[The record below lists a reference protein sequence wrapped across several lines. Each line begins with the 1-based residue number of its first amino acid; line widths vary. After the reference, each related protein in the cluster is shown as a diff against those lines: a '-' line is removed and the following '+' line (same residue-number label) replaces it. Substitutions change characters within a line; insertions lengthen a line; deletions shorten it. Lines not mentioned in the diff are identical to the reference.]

1 MNSWEIEMNNITQL
15 DVSKVPKELIF
26 LLDVIKMENITDI
39 AEKYKKSLDQMD
51 WDHILKLVLHHRLY
65 PLLYSKISVLEKM
78 RIPTKVVKTISYYYQ
93 KNTFQMLHLC
103 GQMEYVSKLF
113 ISNGIS
119 PLFLKGPVLATDLYG
134 DISLR
139 TSGDLDVL
147 ISIEDLERAE
157 ELLIEEGYIKD
168 EYIQTVLNDWK
179 WRHHHFTYF
188 HPKKGI
194 KLEIHWRLN
203 PAPTKEP
210 SFHELWN
217 RKRVSTI
224 TKYPVYILG
233 SEDLFFFLVTHG
245 ARHGWSRLRWLLDI
259 HMLVQKELHWPGLRN
274 LLHKYKTIHIAGQA
288 LLLTCNLLDTEITEE
303 MEPLIKSNRSQ
314 LLAQQAIFYSERMIN
329 LHTEPVPHDI
339 SKYHSRHLFSLMSI
353 QQKIMFILSTLHP
366 YYMDK
371 ETLPLPKKLHFLY
384 FPLRP
389 FLLMWRRGSRQV

>member
-1 MNSWEIEMNNITQL
+1 MNNIYQL
-15 DVSKVPKELIF
+15 DVTKVPKELTF
-26 LLDVIKMENITDI
+26 LLDIIKMETVTDI
-39 AEKYKKSLDQMD
+39 TEKYKKSLDQMD
-51 WDHILKLVLHHRLY
+51 WEHFLKLILHHRLY
-65 PLLYSKISVLEKM
+65 PLLYSKIKVLEESKV
-78 RIPTKVVKTISYYYQ
+78 PTKVVNSISHYYQ

-103 GQMEYVSKLF
+103 GQMEYVSRLF

-139 TSGDLDVL
+139 TSGDIDVL
-147 ISIEDLERAE
+147 IPIEDLERAE
-157 ELLIEEGYIKD
+157 ELLSEEGYIKD
-168 EYIQTVLNDWK
+168 EYIQSVLNDWK
-179 WRHHHFTYF
+179 WRHHHFTHF
-188 HPKKGI
+188 HPKKRI

-210 SFHELWN
+210 SFQELWN

-233 SEDLFFFLVTHG
+233 SEDLFFFLITHG
-245 ARHGWSRLRWLLDI
+245 ARHGWSRLRWLFDI
-259 HMLVQKELHWPGLRN
+259 HMLVQKDLHWSTLRN
-274 LLHKYKTIHIAGQA
+274 LVQKYKTTHLAGQTLILSA
-288 LLLTCNLLDTEITEE
+288 NLLKTKITKE
-303 MEPLIKSNRSQ
+303 MKPFIKSTRSQ
-314 LLAQQAIFYSERMIN
+314 LLAQQAIFYIERMIN
-329 LHTEPVPHDI
+329 LHTEPVPQDI

-353 QQKIMFILSTLHP
+353 QQKFMFILSTLHP

-389 FLLMWRRGSRQV
+389 FLLLWRRGSRQV